1 VENDDSYVGFICLR
15 MNRRGPW
22 TKKEQDDLL
31 QWAAE
36 GISVERIAVRL
47 KRTVMAVQVRLGILR
62 NMQQQESTPKQL

>member
-1 VENDDSYVGFICLR
+1 
-15 MNRRGPW
+15 MNRRRSW